1 MLGELSCTCTTGFNI
16 VAQTLIPTRT
26 SPTAYNVFTGIPYE
40 NLPEKPSLTDISAA
54 YSITSAY
61 SSGGVCITTS
71 GSAIQVSPAY
81 SEILSSANGRV
92 TLDANGQQSFINYL
106 GFSNACSGGGE
117 NVVATALVQITN
129 TTATTTSTFSNVP
142 LAAVVASLT
151 IAPVSLLIHMIR
163 YLAGMYSI
171 IRWTLL

>member
-1 MLGELSCTCTTGFNI
+1 MS
-16 VAQTLIPTRT
+16 
-26 SPTAYNVFTGIPYE
+26 YE
-40 NLPEKPSLTDISAA
+40 FLPEESSSPNVSAA

-61 SSGGVCITTS
+61 PSGGVCITTS

-81 SEILSSANGRV
+81 SEILSSADGRV
-92 TLDANGQQSFINYL
+92 TLDANGQQSFIDHL
-106 GFSNACSGGGE
+106 GFSACSGGGE
-117 NVVATALVQITN
+117 NVVATALVQVKN

-151 IAPVSLLIHMIR
+151 IAPVSLPIHMIR